1 MNTALFLLRA
11 AQLGIPMR
19 DLELLTIGMV
29 TDMMIEA
36 ANDDVD
42 YPQLPTQ
49 EDFDRF

>member
-1 MNTALFLLRA
+1 MSTALFLLRA
-11 AQLGIPMR
+11 AQLGIPIR

-36 ANDDVD
+36 NNDECQ
-42 YPQLPTQ
+42 YNQLPTQ

>member
-36 ANDDVD
+36 GNDECE
-42 YPQLPTQ
+42 YNQLPTQ